1 MSETTVKKLT
11 YLKDSALE
19 DFKQNFQIRYY
30 PLYKLG
36 KAEELTKSVCS
47 VNNIVETDIE
57 YEHIPLKLETAEY
70 DAEIVKHNMRA
81 IWNSL
86 NILTRTQAELE
97 KIWVSLAH
105 TDYVEYSI
113 GCYNAFVKT
122 DNLINEV
129 KNLKSRTYFTNG
141 TKRSLAVHN
150 LASYWWLVYYFIDD
164 KHSNPFHLLDFLVSK
179 PYRGNMMVLLS
190 SNIVST
196 KNIALGVLEAIRE
209 LVEERAVPDNRF
221 VYSKSTALLNK
232 IGGIRILDTLSRE
245 EIKEIVLEN
254 YPY

>member
-1 MSETTVKKLT
+1 MSETRLKKLT

-19 DFKQNFQIRYY
+19 DFKQNFQMRYY

-47 VNNIVETDIE
+47 NNNVVETDIE
-57 YEHIPLKLETAEY
+57 YEYIPLKLESAEY
-70 DAEIVKHNMRA
+70 DAEIVKYNMRA

-86 NILTRTQAELE
+86 HILTRTQAELE
-97 KIWVSLAH
+97 KIWVALAH

-113 GCYNAFVKT
+113 GCYNAFVKN
-122 DNLINEV
+122 DDVEKEV

-141 TKRSLAVHN
+141 SKRSLAIHN
-150 LASYWWLVYYFIDD
+150 LASYWWLAYYFIDE

-179 PYRGNMMVLLS
+179 QYRGNAVVLLS

-196 KNIALGVLEAIRE
+196 KSIALGVLEAI
-209 LVEERAVPDNRF
+209 
-221 VYSKSTALLNK
+221 KALLITVMYMQK
-232 IGGIRILDTLSRE
+232 LRLCL
-245 EIKEIVLEN
+245 IK
-254 YPY
+254 

>member
-1 MSETTVKKLT
+1 
-11 YLKDSALE
+11 
-19 DFKQNFQIRYY
+19 
-30 PLYKLG
+30 
-36 KAEELTKSVCS
+36 
-47 VNNIVETDIE
+47 
-57 YEHIPLKLETAEY
+57 
-70 DAEIVKHNMRA
+70 MRA

-86 NILTRTQAELE
+86 HILTRTQAELE
-97 KIWVSLAH
+97 KIWVALAH
-105 TDYVEYSI
+105 TDYVEYCI
-113 GCYNAFVKT
+113 GCYNAFVKN
-122 DNLINEV
+122 DDMEKEL

-141 TKRSLAVHN
+141 SKRSLATHN
-150 LASYWWLVYYFIDD
+150 LASYWWLVYYFIDVN
-164 KHSNPFHLLDFLVSK
+164 HSNPFHLLDFLVSK

-190 SNIVST
+190 SNIVSA

-209 LVEERAVPDNRF
+209 LVEKRAVPDNRF

>member
-1 MSETTVKKLT
+1 MSETRVKKLT

-19 DFKQNFQIRYY
+19 DFKQNFQMRYY

-47 VNNIVETDIE
+47 NNNVVETDIE
-57 YEHIPLKLETAEY
+57 YEYIPLKLESAEY
-70 DAEIVKHNMRA
+70 DAEIVKYNMRA

-86 NILTRTQAELE
+86 HILTRTQAELE
-97 KIWVSLAH
+97 KIWVALAH

-113 GCYNAFVKT
+113 GCYNAFVKN
-122 DNLINEV
+122 DDVEKEV

-141 TKRSLAVHN
+141 SKRSLAIHN
-150 LASYWWLVYYFIDD
+150 LASYWWLAYYFIDESN
-164 KHSNPFHLLDFLVSK
+164 SNPFHLLDFLVSK
-179 PYRGNMMVLLS
+179 QYRGNAVVLLS

-196 KNIALGVLEAIRE
+196 KSIALGVLEAIRE
-209 LVEERAVPDNRF
+209 LVEEKGVTNNRD
-221 VYSKSTALLNK
+221 VYAKATALLNK